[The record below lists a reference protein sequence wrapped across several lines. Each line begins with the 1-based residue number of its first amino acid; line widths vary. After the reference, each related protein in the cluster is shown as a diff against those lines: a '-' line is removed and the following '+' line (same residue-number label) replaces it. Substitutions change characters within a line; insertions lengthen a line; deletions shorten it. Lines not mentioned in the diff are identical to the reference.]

1 MAFIGNYD
9 TTDVPPQEDFVPVP
23 PGDYVVHITG
33 SEMVQTKAGTGE
45 MLKLE
50 LEIIEGPS
58 AGRKLFDR
66 LNLVNPNQQAVDI
79 AMRQLSAL
87 KHATNRLQVQNSE
100 ELHGIPMIAVVKV
113 DPPRGEYGASNS
125 IKTYKVKGS
134 GGFTASSAK
143 APVQQQA
150 ASTSQAATPPWKRNA
165 A

>member
-9 TTDVPPQEDFVPVP
+9 TTDVPPQEDFTPVP
-23 PGDYVVHITG
+23 PGEYVVQILS
-33 SEMVQTKAGTGE
+33 SEMVSTKSGNGE

-58 AGRKLFDR
+58 AGRRLFDR
-66 LNLVNPNQQAVDI
+66 LNLVNQNQQAVDI

-113 DPPRGEYGASNS
+113 DPPRGDYGPSNS
-125 IKTYKVKGS
+125 IRTYKAKGN
-134 GGFTASSAK
+134 GI
-143 APVQQQA
+143 VQQQA
-150 ASTSQAATPPWKRNA
+150 SRPAATQAASGGSQASTPPWKRNA